1 MSAVNRATFTQSLSV
16 SLPVGAYGIAF
27 GAASV
32 AAGFSVLQSCLIS
45 LLTFSGASLL
55 PVAGYNNLDFSIYGR
70 TDVRK
75 KITGSSVIGWGE
87 FYTGFKTSVSVTGQ
101 FRFPPFGLIG
111 LNYTRDEIDLGAA
124 FSPITLNLIGPQLDI
139 SFNRNMF
146 FSSILQY
153 NDQLKNMNIF
163 ARFQWR
169 FQPMSD
175 FFIVFTDNFQTPD
188 IKKKNRAIV
197 LKLVYW
203 FTP

>member
-1 MSAVNRATFTQSLSV
+1 V
-16 SLPVGAYGIAF
+16 
-27 GAASV
+27 
-32 AAGFSVLQSCLIS
+32 
-45 LLTFSGASLL
+45 
-55 PVAGYNNLDFSIYGR
+55 YGR

-75 KITGSSVIGWGE
+75 KITGLTVLGWGE
-87 FYTGFKTSVSVTGQ
+87 FYTGFKTSISATGQ
-101 FRFPPFGLIG
+101 IRFPPFGLVG
-111 LNYTRDEIDLGAA
+111 LNYTRDEIDLGNG

-139 SFNRNMF
+139 SFSRNMF

-175 FFIVFTDNFQTPD
+175 FFVVFTDNFQTPD
-188 IKKKNRAIV
+188 LTKKNRAIV